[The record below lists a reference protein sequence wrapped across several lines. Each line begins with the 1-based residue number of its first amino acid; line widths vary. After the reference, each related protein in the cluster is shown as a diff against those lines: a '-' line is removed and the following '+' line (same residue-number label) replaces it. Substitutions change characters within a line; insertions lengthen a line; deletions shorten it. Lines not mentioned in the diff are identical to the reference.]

1 MRVLLIDDEPM
12 YFKIMSRELEKAGY
26 ELEYA
31 RTGTEGLAAIASKN
45 PEIIIVDLQLPDIMG
60 FEIIERTRSTNDFVH
75 VPIIVITGK
84 HELEDKL
91 KAFSIGADDYLIK
104 PFEMEELIARL
115 GNLARRGHAINYVR
129 KLEADQEKTSNLITV
144 HSLRGG
150 VGCSTLAVNL
160 GLAFRQIWGKRTLI
174 IDPVITAGQIAMM
187 LNTTPRVTMENYAE
201 MPVADIDSS
210 VADDLAVQHKSGIHY
225 ATASRLPIAGDT
237 YSNEFWNRL
246 LGKFI
251 EQNEFIVADTTHD
264 FSDTSIQLLNASSY
278 ILLVMAPELSSLRAA
293 ANAINIYD
301 KLGFPE
307 EKIQIVLNMVTNH
320 SGIKHAQL
328 EKALGRT
335 IPHIIPYDPEEV
347 VRAINF
353 GEPFLLSNPD
363 LSISMKIEEMAYQLS
378 DEVYK
383 KLPPAV
389 PSIAWKRVTKR
400 LAAKKK

>member
-12 YFKIMSRELEKAGY
+12 FFKMMSRELEKAGY
-26 ELEYA
+26 ELEYS

-129 KLEADQEKTSNLITV
+129 KLEADQERTSNLIAI

-187 LNTTPRVTMENYAE
+187 LNTSPRVTMENYAE

-225 ATASRLPIAGDT
+225 VTASKLPIAGDT

-251 EQNEFIVADTTHD
+251 EQNEFIVADTAHD

-320 SGIKHAQL
+320 SGIKHTQL

-335 IPHIIPYDPEEV
+335 IPYIIPNDPEEV

-389 PSIAWKRVTKR
+389 PSVAWKRVTTR